1 MKVEGVEMDNEVLEA
16 LLDKAGEKG
25 GAVLE
30 EIGKTDLA
38 TLSRDEWLYF
48 LHEVADGF
56 LAAAYTDCRIA
67 LSENF
72 VPF

>member
-56 LAAAYTDCRIA
+56 LAAAYTDCHIA